1 LPLTEISPFQVP
13 ATIATGPG
21 ASRTVGDHARH
32 LGAARAL
39 LVTDEFMVKSGVAT
53 MVSDQLEQADVRTT
67 VFAGV
72 QPDPT
77 DDNVATGLAALRACD
92 AEIVVAIGG
101 GSAIDAAKMIAIRR
115 RNPGPIREFMGYHRI
130 PNPGLPTI
138 AIPTTAGT
146 GSEATR
152 VTVITE
158 SSTHTKMMI
167 LDGKLVPTVAL
178 VDFELTM
185 TMPPSLTAHVGVDTL
200 THGIEAYVSG
210 LAGPM
215 TDPYALSCI
224 RLTGEHLRRAWRE
237 PDDRQARAAM
247 SVAACQGGIAFA
259 NSSVCLVHG
268 MSRPLGATFGVAH
281 GLSNAVLLPAVT
293 EYSLPG
299 APARYATVARTLGL
313 ASIQDDDVVAGR
325 KLLDG
330 LQQLNE
336 DLQVPRLRELRGVT
350 KQRFEDS
357 LAKMADDAL
366 ASGSPARNP
375 RVPSAAD
382 IIDLYRRAW

>member
-1 LPLTEISPFQVP
+1 MTETSAFQIPGTVV
-13 ATIATGPG
+13 TGPG

-32 LGAARAL
+32 LNASRAL
-39 LVTDEFMVKSGVAT
+39 LVTDDFMVKSGVAT
-53 MVSDQLEQADVRTT
+53 TVHDQLERAGVATT

-77 DDNVATGLAALRACD
+77 DDNVRTGLASLRGCE
-92 AEIVVAIGG
+92 AEIVVAVGG
-101 GSAIDAAKMIAIRR
+101 GSAIDAAKMISISHS
-115 RNPGPIREFMGYHRI
+115 NDGPIREFMGYHRI
-130 PNPGLPTI
+130 PRPGLPLI

-167 LDGKLVPTVAL
+167 LDGKLVPRIAL

-185 TMPPSLTAHVGVDTL
+185 SMPAALTAHVGVDTL
-200 THGIEAYVSG
+200 THGIEAYVSA
-210 LAGPM
+210 LASPM

-224 RLTGEHLRRAWRE
+224 RLTGANLRDAWCE
-237 PDDRQARAAM
+237 PGNRRARAAM

-268 MSRPLGATFGVAH
+268 MSRPLGATFGIPH
-281 GLSNAVLLPAVT
+281 GLSNAVLLPTVT
-293 EYSLPG
+293 EYSVDG
-299 APARYATVARTLGL
+299 ATDRYATVARTLGV
-313 ASIQDDDVVAGR
+313 ADIEDDDGEAVR

-330 LQQLNE
+330 LRQLND
-336 DLQVPRLRELRGVT
+336 DLEVPRLRDLPGVSADL
-350 KQRFEDS
+350 FEAS
-357 LAKMADDAL
+357 LSKMSDDAI

-375 RVPSAAD
+375 KIATPAD
-382 IIDLYRRAW
+382 VIDLYRRAW

>member
-1 LPLTEISPFQVP
+1 MTEISAFQVP
-13 ATIATGPG
+13 QTVVTGPG
-21 ASRTVGDHARH
+21 ASRSVGDHARS
-32 LGAARAL
+32 LNAARAL
-39 LVTDEFMVKSGVAT
+39 IVTDEFMVTSGVAT
-53 MVSDQLEQADVRTT
+53 RVHDHLAQAGVETT

-77 DDNVATGLAALRACD
+77 DENVEAGLAALQSCQ
-92 AEIVVAIGG
+92 AEVVVAVGG
-101 GSAIDAAKMIAIRR
+101 GSAIDAAKMIAISHS
-115 RNPGPIREFMGYHRI
+115 NSGPIREFMGYHRI
-130 PNPGLPTI
+130 PNPGVPLI

-158 SSTHTKMMI
+158 SATHTKMMI
-167 LDGKLVPTVAL
+167 LDGKLIPRIAL

-185 TMPPSLTAHVGVDTL
+185 TMPPALTAHVGVDTL
-200 THGIEAYVSG
+200 THGVEAYVSS

-224 RLTGEHLRRAWRE
+224 RLAGANLRRAWRD

-247 SVAACQGGIAFA
+247 AVAACQGGVAFA

-268 MSRPLGATFGVAH
+268 MSRPLGATFAVPH
-281 GLSNAVLLPAVT
+281 GLSNAVLLPTVT
-293 EYSLPG
+293 EYSLPA
-299 APARYATVARTLGL
+299 APARYATIARTLGM
-313 ASIQDDDVVAGR
+313 ADIADDDAAAGR

-330 LQQLNE
+330 LEQLNA
-336 DLQVPRLRELRGVT
+336 DLQIPRLRDLRGVT
-350 KQRFEDS
+350 ESAFEAG

-375 RVPSAAD
+375 KVPSAAE
-382 IIDLYRRAW
+382 IVDLYRRAW